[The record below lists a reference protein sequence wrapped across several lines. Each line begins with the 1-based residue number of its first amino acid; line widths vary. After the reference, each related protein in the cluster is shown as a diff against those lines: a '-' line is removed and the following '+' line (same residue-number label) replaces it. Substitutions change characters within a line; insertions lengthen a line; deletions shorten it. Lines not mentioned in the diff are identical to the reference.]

1 MPGTQASNEN
11 GIARTPVSAVV
22 FLDILDE
29 VIKLE
34 NHHGTDRIIGFHD

>member
-1 MPGTQASNEN
+1 MPDTQASNEN

-22 FLDILDE
+22 FLDE